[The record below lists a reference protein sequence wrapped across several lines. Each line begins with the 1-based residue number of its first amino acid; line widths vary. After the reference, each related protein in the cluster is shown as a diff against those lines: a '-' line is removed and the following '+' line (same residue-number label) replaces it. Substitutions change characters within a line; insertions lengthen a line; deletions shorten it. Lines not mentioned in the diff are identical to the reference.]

1 MLANYKMDFFD
12 KEIKATGEIYDNRAE
27 QSAFIWDDQV
37 KFNERTMVE
46 IVSHCQGEKGTNSPM
61 DCSR

>member
-46 IVSHCQGEKGTNSPM
+46 IVSHC
-61 DCSR
+61 